1 MSRLTWDQE
10 SERLYETG
18 VSECALYVYDSSK
31 KTYGKGVAWNGIK
44 NITESPSGAETTSL
58 YANNSKYLDLVSVEE
73 LSGTINA
80 YMYPDEWMKCDGSTE
95 VAPGVYVGQ
104 QSRASFGLVYKT
116 IIGNDTEG
124 TNHGYKLHIIY
135 GGKASPSE
143 RTYNS
148 VNDSPEAN
156 DLSWP
161 FKTTPVEI
169 NGHKKTSIITLDST
183 KVDGEKLKALEKILY
198 GDETNEPKLPLPD
211 EIFTTL
217 GVAVT
222 PQG

>member
-18 VSECALYVYDSSK
+18 ISECALYVYDGSK
-31 KTYGKGVAWNGIK
+31 KAYGDGVAWNGIK
-44 NITESPSGAETTSL
+44 GITESPSGAETTSL

-80 YMYPDEWMKCDGSTE
+80 YMYPDEWMKCDGS
-95 VAPGVYVGQ
+95 AAAAAGVYIGQ

-124 TNHGYKLHIIY
+124 TDHGYKLHIVY

-143 RTYNS
+143 RAYNT

-156 DLSWP
+156 DLSWS
-161 FKTTPVEI
+161 FKTTPVDVT
-169 NGHKKTSIITLDST
+169 GYKKTSIITIDST
-183 KVDGEKLKALEKILY
+183 KVDATKLAALDKVLY
-198 GDETNEPKLPLPD
+198 GDGATEARLPLPD
-211 EIFTTL
+211 EIFTIL
-217 GVAVT
+217 GINA
-222 PQG
+222 QG

>member
-18 VSECALYVYDSSK
+18 VSECALYVHDSSK
-31 KTYGKGVAWNGIK
+31 KAYGNGVAWNGIK
-44 NITESPSGAETTSL
+44 GITESPSGAETTSL

-80 YMYPDEWMKCDGSTE
+80 YMYPDEWMKCDGSAT
-95 VAPGVYVGQ
+95 AGDGIYIGQ

-124 TNHGYKLHIIY
+124 TDHGYKLHIIY
-135 GGKASPSE
+135 GAKASPSE
-143 RTYNS
+143 RAYNT

-156 DLSWP
+156 DLSWT

-169 NGHKKTSIITLDST
+169 NGFKKTSIITLDST
-183 KVDGEKLKALEKILY
+183 KVNSEKLKALEKILY
-198 GDETNEPKLPLPD
+198 GDGETDPRLPLPD
-211 EIFTTL
+211 EILTIL
-217 GVAVT
+217 GVTANL
-222 PQG
+222 QG